1 MSKCQIEDR
10 TQIQHTTRRRAVIN
24 NEFVARTAVE
34 TFREVRDE
42 LLNEARMRR
51 RRVTEPSM
59 HSWESE
65 PNKESDGNGAQSEPS
80 PKSPRLLSDAD
91 STSTDWRLSG
101 TWALHGAK
109 EAGEVIS

>member
-1 MSKCQIEDR
+1 M
-10 TQIQHTTRRRAVIN
+10 HRAV
-24 NEFVARTAVE
+24 VE

-42 LLNEARMRR
+42 LLNEARLRR

-59 HSWESE
+59 HSWEAE
-65 PNKESDGNGAQSEPS
+65 PNKEIDGNGVQSEPS

-101 TWALHGAK
+101 TWALHNGK
-109 EAGEVIS
+109 DIGEVIS